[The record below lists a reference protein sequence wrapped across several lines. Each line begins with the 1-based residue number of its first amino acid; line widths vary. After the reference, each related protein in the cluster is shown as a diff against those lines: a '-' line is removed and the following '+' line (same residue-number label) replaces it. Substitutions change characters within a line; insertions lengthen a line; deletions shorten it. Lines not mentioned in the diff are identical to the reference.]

1 MNKVLITGG
10 AGYLGSVMARK
21 LLEENF
27 YVTVIDNLMYRQLSM
42 LNLFAFSTFN
52 FIHGDVRDSAFL
64 QRQVSKHDI
73 IIPLAAIVGMEAC
86 NQKPKDAV
94 DINYNQI
101 KDICNVLA
109 KDQKII
115 MPNTNSQYG
124 SSEAIITEES
134 PFKPLSLYAKTKCDA
149 EKLILD
155 TAGVTLRLAT
165 VFGVSPRMRQDLL
178 VNDFVYKSL
187 VDKYLVL
194 FESHYKRNYIHVED
208 IANTFVFVINNFE
221 KCVSNTFNVGL
232 SSANLS
238 KLQLAEKIK
247 EYIPNLV
254 IYENDFAK
262 DKDQRNYIVS
272 NEKLEKL
279 NWYPSYDLDFGIKQ
293 LLHAYPILIKKNNE
307 RFTNL

>member
-10 AGYLGSVMARK
+10 AGYLGSVIAKR
-21 LLEENF
+21 LLEEKF
-27 YVTVIDNLMYRQLSM
+27 YVTVIDNLMYRQLS
-42 LNLFAFSTFN
+42 LLGLFAYDNFN
-52 FIHGDVRDSAFL
+52 FIHGDVRDDTFL
-64 QRQVSKHDI
+64 KSQVSKHDI
-73 IIPLAAIVGMEAC
+73 IIPLAAIVGMDAC
-86 NQKPKDAV
+86 NQRPKDAV

-101 KDICNVLA
+101 KDICDILS
-109 KDQKII
+109 KDQQII

-124 SSEAIITEES
+124 SSKEIITEES
-134 PFKPLSLYAKTKCDA
+134 PFKPLSLYARTKCDA

-178 VNDFVYKSL
+178 VNDFVYKAL
-187 VDKYLVL
+187 VDGYLVL
-194 FESHYKRNYIHVED
+194 FESHYKRNYIHVDD
-208 IANTFVFVINNFE
+208 IANTFLFVINNFE
-221 KCVSNTFNVGL
+221 KCRSNTFNVGL
-232 SSANLS
+232 STANLS

-247 EYIPNLV
+247 TYVPNLV

-272 NEKLEKL
+272 NKKLEKL
-279 NWYPSYDLDFGIKQ
+279 NWNALYDLDFGIKQ

>member
-10 AGYLGSVMARK
+10 AGYLGSVIAKR
-21 LLEENF
+21 LLEEKF
-27 YVTVIDNLMYRQLSM
+27 YVTVIDNLMYRQLS
-42 LNLFAFSTFN
+42 LLGLFAYDNFN
-52 FIHGDVRDSAFL
+52 FIHGDVRDDKFL
-64 QRQVSKHDI
+64 KSQVSKHDI
-73 IIPLAAIVGMEAC
+73 IIPLAAIVGMDAC
-86 NQKPKDAV
+86 NQRPKDAV

-101 KDICNVLA
+101 KDICDILS
-109 KDQKII
+109 KDQQII

-124 SSEAIITEES
+124 SSKEIITEES
-134 PFKPLSLYAKTKCDA
+134 PFKPLSLYARTKCDA

-178 VNDFVYKSL
+178 VNDFVYKAL
-187 VDKYLVL
+187 VDGYLVL
-194 FESHYKRNYIHVED
+194 FESHYKRNYIHVND
-208 IANTFVFVINNFE
+208 IANTFLFVINNFE
-221 KCVSNTFNVGL
+221 KCMSNTFNVGL
-232 SSANLS
+232 STANLS
-238 KLQLAEKIK
+238 KLQLAEKIRNHV
-247 EYIPNLV
+247 PNLV

-272 NEKLEKL
+272 NKKLEKL
-279 NWYPSYDLDFGIKQ
+279 NWNALYDLDFGIKQ

>member
-64 QRQVSKHDI
+64 QKQVSKHDI